1 MPDTDI
7 SSRLSLTDSCSA
19 RISSLQAAE
28 NNPNLML
35 RISVLGGGCSGF
47 QYKFDLD
54 DRVNDD
60 DLMFK
65 LNGTSV
71 IVDKTSLE
79 FLSGSVVD
87 YKEDLGGSFFQVDN
101 PNASANCGCGAS
113 FSV

>member
-1 MPDTDI
+1 MPDTEI
-7 SSRLSLTDSCSA
+7 SSRLSLTDSCAA
-19 RISSLQAAE
+19 RISTLQAAE

-79 FLSGSVVD
+79 FLSG
-87 YKEDLGGSFFQVDN
+87 
-101 PNASANCGCGAS
+101 
-113 FSV
+113 

>member
-1 MPDTDI
+1 MPDTEI
-7 SSRLSLTDSCSA
+7 SSRLSLTDSCAA
-19 RISSLQAAE
+19 RISTLQAAE

-87 YKEDLGGSFFQVDN
+87 YKEDLGGSFFAVEN
-101 PNASANCGCGAS
+101 PNVTANCGCGAS
-113 FSV
+113 FSI